1 MTDTT
6 FFGEGLRFERPQV
19 ARTVRRTSPE
29 QNLHTGDIPT
39 LTHLPSM
46 LGSKAPE
53 VQNVSLLP
61 DIVSLGGDFLGTN
74 AEMLGDAAAG
84 TADWASR
91 HRYILGFDIM
101 GLLSFKWGSKL
112 WRMVTRPRDRY

>member
-1 MTDTT
+1 MSDIT
-6 FFGEGLRFERPQV
+6 FERFSAPDRPRATRV
-19 ARTVRRTSPE
+19 SGRPE
-29 QNLHTGDIPT
+29 RMTLHTGGAHE
-39 LTHLPSM
+39 LTSLPFVP
-46 LGSKAPE
+46 GNKGPE